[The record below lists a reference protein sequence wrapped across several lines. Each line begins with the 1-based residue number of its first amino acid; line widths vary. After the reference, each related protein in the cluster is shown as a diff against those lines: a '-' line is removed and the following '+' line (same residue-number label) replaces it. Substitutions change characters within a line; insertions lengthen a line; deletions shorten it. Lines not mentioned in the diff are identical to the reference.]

1 MRNKHIIIYPIIVT
15 RKIQIKEMPLL
26 EWPKIQNTDNTKCWQ
41 GCETAV
47 THRSWKRKIT
57 AILEDNSEVS

>member
-1 MRNKHIIIYPIIVT
+1 MPNKHIIICPSTVA

-41 GCETAV
+41 GCGTTVTLTADGNV
-47 THRSWKRKIT
+47 K
-57 AILEDNSEVS
+57 L